1 MIAVRARGTHAPRHL
16 DRTHTHTLCPSPRT
30 DDGKIQL
37 REFLALYTRGLDTKA
52 GVAEV
57 NDCFAALGG
66 DTRKEGAT
74 VESDLLKERMLEEF
88 GLDVRARREKMPFAC
103 ARCELTLLLC
113 VLCRSIW
120 ARRLAWA
127 LAAFIG
133 RTLKR

>member
-16 DRTHTHTLCPSPRT
+16 DRAHTHTLCPSPRT

-88 GLDVRARREKMPFAC
+88 GLDVRACRERMPFVC

-113 VLCRSIW
+113 ALCRSIW